1 MENNN
6 INKLHIYQKVHFIE
20 SEMLKDAYIKSELE
34 KSPELIESNI
44 FNRLLLD
51 HEVLIREDFL
61 NKN

>member
-6 INKLHIYQKVHFIE
+6 INKLHIYQKVRYIE
-20 SEMLKDAYIKSELE
+20 AEILKEAYIKSELE

-44 FNRLLLD
+44 YNRLLLNHD
-51 HEVLIREDFL
+51 VEVSEDFL